1 MEEQPDGKDAASE
14 GQKHLPRGQ
23 SLLMNGRFAF
33 WAALRL
39 GSHGP
44 SPGQSRT
51 KKVLLFNR
59 YATEQNSFCC
69 SFLASPEIG
78 RAHV

>member
-1 MEEQPDGKDAASE
+1 MEEQPGGKDAAPK
-14 GQKHLPRGQ
+14 GQKHLPGGQ
-23 SLLMNGRFAF
+23 SPLMNGLFAF

-44 SPGQSRT
+44 RPGQSKT

-59 YATEQNSFCC
+59 YATEQ
-69 SFLASPEIG
+69 
-78 RAHV
+78 